1 MSVLLKLA
9 YKFNPVERKM
19 PTNSPAPH
27 EINELILKSCRK
39 TNIQKELGNLGQ
51 EEGEAMSDKDRDT
64 QKLAR
69 VGNSGRRNWE
79 EGLYTLL
86 N

>member
-1 MSVLLKLA
+1 M
-9 YKFNPVERKM
+9 YTFICM
-19 PTNSPAPH
+19 YIQ
-27 EINELILKSCRK
+27 INQSIDR
-39 TNIQKELGNLGQ
+39 I
-51 EEGEAMSDKDRDT
+51 DKDRNT